1 MEVTGSQRRFPVFT
15 PAGRSIVALFAAG
28 FVAFQFGKNE
38 VTPATLLAVS
48 AVVALVV
55 AIQLVPHGPVFI
67 RKPKHDPDE
76 IALRTIQLEPV
87 ARKWAYS
94 PPHLMQFESREVSE
108 PAWGSSGEEASFQL
122 LRPFY
127 VVYPKRNITT
137 IAASLKFRGDKEYSG
152 WQPVANSLP
161 EESRSRD
168 IDKNFQWVLIG
179 YIPPKVSFDA
189 KLQFRDTESRVG
201 VVVLRDLVAAEDR
214 PFESIHL
221 KIFPL

>member
-1 MEVTGSQRRFPVFT
+1 VEVTGSQRRFPVFT
-15 PAGRSIVALFAAG
+15 PVGRSILVLFAAG
-28 FVAFQFGKNE
+28 FIAFQFGKNE

-76 IALRTIQLEPV
+76 IALQTIQLEPV
-87 ARKWAYS
+87 AGKWAYS

-108 PAWGSSGEEASFQL
+108 PVWGPWGEEASFRL

-127 VVYPKRNITT
+127 VVYPKRDITT
-137 IAASLKFRGDKEYSG
+137 IAVSLEFQGDKEYSL

-161 EESRSRD
+161 EESHSGD
-168 IDKNFQWVLIG
+168 IDKDFQWVLIG
-179 YIPPKVSFDA
+179 YVPPSVSFDA
-189 KLQFRDTESRVG
+189 KLQLRDTESRLG
-201 VVVLRDLVAAEDR
+201 LVVLRDPVAAEDR

-221 KIFPL
+221 KIFAR